1 MTKASANRAAGL
13 LLILG
18 GFFSLAES
26 MYADDFG
33 RIVRQ
38 IEAEYHVHRN
48 YRFLMAFAGVVVKC
62 THMGGVKVFK
72 AAIFEDQQ
80 LSGTEL
86 DDRLDEL
93 VERADS
99 SGWRPL
105 VRSFSRRSGE
115 QTYVY
120 AQASGNDMKL
130 LLVSVEPHEAVVM
143 QIKLDPVKLSD
154 FINEHTGDSEPH
166 RNR

>member
-1 MTKASANRAAGL
+1 MTKASANRTAGL
-13 LLILG
+13 LLILW
-18 GFFSLAES
+18 GFFSLAEN

-33 RIVRQ
+33 RIVRR

-62 THMGGVKVFK
+62 THVGGVKVFK
-72 AAIFEDQQ
+72 AAIFEDQH

-86 DDRLDEL
+86 DNCLDEL
-93 VERADS
+93 VQRAGS
-99 SGWRPL
+99 SAWQPL

-115 QTYVY
+115 QTYIY

-130 LLVSVEPHEAVVM
+130 LLVSVEPNEAVVI
-143 QIKLDPVKLSD
+143 QVKIDPVKLSD
-154 FINEHTGDSEPH
+154 FINEHAGDSERD

>member
-1 MTKASANRAAGL
+1 MTKASANRTAGL
-13 LLILG
+13 LLILC
-18 GFFSLAES
+18 GFFSLAEN

-33 RIVRQ
+33 SIVRR

-48 YRFLMAFAGVVVKC
+48 YRFLMAFAGAVVKC

-72 AAIFEDQQ
+72 AAIFEDQH

-86 DDRLDEL
+86 DNRLDEL
-93 VERADS
+93 VQRAGS
-99 SGWRPL
+99 FGWQPL

-115 QTYVY
+115 QTYIY

-130 LLVSVEPHEAVVM
+130 LLVSVEPNEVVVM
-143 QIKLDPVKLSD
+143 QVKIDPVKLSD
-154 FINEHTGDSEPH
+154 FINEHAGASERD